1 MKNYKDYLLPFFIAA
16 ATLQVTDDLNI
27 ANNWFLTE
35 FIRLILCFAV
45 FFIVMFIID
54 MIFKEKH
61 SE

>member
-1 MKNYKDYLLPFFIAA
+1 MKNYKDCLLPFFIAF

-35 FIRLILCFAV
+35 FVRLILCFTV
-45 FFIVMFIID
+45 FFIVMFIIG